1 MKELIIDGRNLGNC
15 VGYRQRRADDKAEFG
30 AWVFYM
36 EAGYKI
42 TVEFMQIKS
51 FTSCGPLDIILYH

>member
-1 MKELIIDGRNLGNC
+1 MKELIIDGRNLGPC
-15 VGYRQRRADDKAEFG
+15 TGYRRQDWTAKTELD

-42 TVEFMQIKS
+42 TVDLMQIKS
-51 FTSCGPLDIILYH
+51 FTSCGPLDIVLYH